1 MSYLRL
7 LQLLCCSVLFAVL
20 TASCEHRPLEDP
32 VNTHYVRIYVDE
44 DIRNVTFGFYNETY
58 ERPTYERPRVM
69 RLVLADPKTG
79 KVVRETYLQKQ
90 GTDERGYYIDG
101 YVTVTPGT
109 YNMQAY
115 SFGSA
120 YTKVR
125 NENNFFSMLAY
136 TDPVSD
142 YYKKYLPS
150 LSRSMDMSTIVQQP
164 EHFFHMVEEDYTIG
178 TNSGIDT
185 LRTAGGDYFRAHSMV
200 LSYYIQLKVKGIEWA
215 KSAVSV
221 LGGMAGSS
229 FIHKHRGMVETNPVN
244 VLFTLKQTNRQR
256 RSTDDA
262 TTAVLYTTFHTFGK
276 LPEQPSVLAV
286 SIEFVK
292 RDGSS
297 QVEEIDITEMF
308 NTPMVREKQ
317 WILVEPEI
325 ELTPPDGADMGGGLT
340 PGVDDWEE
348 IKSGIIL

>member
-7 LQLLCCSVLFAVL
+7 LQLLCCSMLFAVL

-44 DIRNVTFGFYNETY
+44 DIRNVTFGFYNDTY
-58 ERPTYERPRVM
+58 ERPTYTRPRVL
-69 RLVLADPKTG
+69 RLVLADRKTG
-79 KVVRETYLQKQ
+79 KVVKETYLQRQ
-90 GTDERGYYIDG
+90 GEDEKGYYIDG
-101 YVTVTPGT
+101 YVSAAPGT
-109 YNMQAY
+109 YNLQAY

-125 NENNFFSMLAY
+125 NENDFFSMLAY

-150 LSRSMDMSTIVQQP
+150 LSRSLDMNSVVQQP
-164 EHFFHMVEEDYTIG
+164 EHFFHMVEENYNIAR
-178 TNSGIDT
+178 SSSPDT
-185 LRTAGGDYFRAHSMV
+185 LRSSNGEYFRAHSMV

-229 FIHKHRGMVETNPVN
+229 LIHKHRGMVETNPVN

-262 TTAVLYTTFHTFGK
+262 TTAVLYTTFQTFGK
-276 LPEQPSVLAV
+276 LPDLPSVLAV

-297 QVEEIDITEMF
+297 QVEEIDITKMF
-308 NTPMVREKQ
+308 DTPMVRDKQ
-317 WILVEPEI
+317 WILIEPEI
-325 ELTPPDGADMGGGLT
+325 ELTPPEGTIVGGGLT
-340 PGVDDWEE
+340 PGVDEWEDIE
-348 IKSGIIL
+348 SGILL

>member
-7 LQLLCCSVLFAVL
+7 LQLLCCSMLFAVL

-69 RLVLADPKTG
+69 RLVLADRKTG
-79 KVVRETYLQKQ
+79 KVVKETYLQRQ
-90 GTDERGYYIDG
+90 GEDEKGYYIDG
-101 YVTVTPGT
+101 YVSAAPGT
-109 YNMQAY
+109 YNLQAY

-164 EHFFHMVEEDYTIG
+164 EHFFHMVEEDYTIS

-185 LRTAGGDYFRAHSMV
+185 LRTANGDYFRAHSMV
-200 LSYYIQLKVKGIEWA
+200 LSYYIQLKVKGIEYA
-215 KSAVSV
+215 RSAVSV

-244 VLFTLKQTNRQR
+244 VLFTLKQTNKQKRAADEV
-256 RSTDDA
+256 S
-262 TTAVLYTTFHTFGK
+262 TAVLYTTFHTFGK
-276 LPEQPSVLAV
+276 LPEQPSVLNV
-286 SIEFVK
+286 VVEFLK
-292 RDGSS
+292 SDGTS
-297 QVEEIDITEMF
+297 QVEEIDITKMF
-308 NTPMVREKQ
+308 DTPMVREKQ

-325 ELTPPDGADMGGGLT
+325 ELTPPDETVVGGGLT
-340 PGVDDWEE
+340 PGVDEWEDVE
-348 IKSGIIL
+348 GGILL